1 MKKENWIEIPE
12 TEIMHETEKAVLL
25 RFYNGVTHFHY
36 KDKWVPKSCYRIVSN
51 GVYEVQQVKSWFYW
65 KELN

>member
-12 TEIMHETEKAVLL
+12 TEIIHETEKAILL
-25 RFYNGVTHFHY
+25 RFYEGVAYFHY
-36 KDKWVPKSCYRIVSN
+36 KDKWIPKSCYRIFDN

-65 KELN
+65 TELN